1 MSTKNSSGPRAGRSH
16 PPPITLFTDFG
27 LADPFVGVMKGV
39 ILGICP
45 AARIV
50 DLGHGA
56 ERFDAVAA
64 GFVLATAVPYFPA
77 GTIHVAVVDPG
88 VGGPRRPL
96 AARIDGQIFVA
107 PDNGLLSAVL
117 SAASQVEAREITNP
131 RLMRRPVS
139 ATFHGRDVFAP
150 AAAHLARGF
159 PFRQVGP
166 RVAKPVCRPVP
177 SPTRE
182 PGRGLRGQ
190 VMWVD
195 RFGNLITNVNGA
207 DLERLGRSP
216 GGELRVA
223 LDGEKGA
230 PVVSH
235 YGAVAPGAVG
245 AVLGSSGH
253 LELFANQG
261 NAARLLKASPGSP
274 LWIRRVPK
282 SGGPATPSGRDPWR
296 GPRLPS
302 PPRPPAGGRG
312 SG

>member
-1 MSTKNSSGPRAGRSH
+1 MSTKNSSPL
-16 PPPITLFTDFG
+16 ITLFTDFG
-27 LADPFVGVMKGV
+27 LADPFVGIMKGV

-56 ERFDAVAA
+56 ERFDAAAA
-64 GFVLATAVPYFPA
+64 GFMLATATPYFPA

-107 PDNGLLSAVL
+107 PDNGLLSAIL
-117 SAASQVEAREITNP
+117 SAAGHAEAREIANP

-159 PFRQVGP
+159 PFGQVGP
-166 RVAKPVCRPVP
+166 RVAKPVRRPLP
-177 SPTRE
+177 SPTRD

-195 RFGNLITNVNGA
+195 RFGNLITNISGA
-207 DLERLGRSP
+207 DLETLGRFP
-216 GGELRVA
+216 GGELRVG
-223 LDGEKGA
+223 LNGEQGA

-235 YGAVAPGAVG
+235 YGAVAPGSVAAV
-245 AVLGSSGH
+245 VGSTGH
-253 LELFANQG
+253 LEVFANQG
-261 NAARLLKASPGSP
+261 SAAHLLGAGPGMPLRVWRVLRPGGAS
-274 LWIRRVPK
+274 
-282 SGGPATPSGRDPWR
+282 TPSRSR
-296 GPRLPS
+296 S
-302 PPRPPAGGRG
+302 IA
-312 SG
+312 